1 MSAIFSYEPRT
12 GRLLGSAA
20 GQHFSLLTQHAAN
33 AVTHREREGDAVTD
47 WRKEGEFRPGKWT
60 PWDVSFEIPSHH
72 GPAPRS
78 LRLSVLTE
86 ADRLQIAA
94 RSMHAMNDCLCARQG
109 AIMLAEDD
117 EGAHLVH
124 GWPPC
129 RNSRCL
135 VILHRF
141 AELVQAV
148 ALENASGPRPRRR

>member
-1 MSAIFSYEPRT
+1 MSAIFGYEPRT

-20 GQHFSLLTQHAAN
+20 GHYFCLLTQRAPG
-33 AVTHREREGDAVTD
+33 AVTQREGDAVTN
-47 WRKEGEFRPGKWT
+47 WRKEDEFRPGKWT

-72 GPAPRS
+72 GPALRS

-94 RSMHAMNDCLCARQG
+94 RSMHAMNDCLRARQG

-117 EGAHLVH
+117 EGAPLVH

-148 ALENASGPRPRRR
+148 ALENASRPCPRRR